1 MKQLIEGLND
11 LKAAFLLRARRA
23 SGPDPD
29 PIAYGAFLN
38 AEICRKAAKELKRCV
53 PMEAEVEGGG
63 HSWWYVCPERHV
75 GIIRDQHFC
84 QCCGQKLQW
93 TELKVNNNKEGSE
106 ENAERDFSDG
116 GYGDRD
122 L

>member
-1 MKQLIEGLND
+1 MKQLIDGLKD
-11 LKAAFLLRARRA
+11 LQMAFFVRAREKT
-23 SGPDPD
+23 GPKPD
-29 PIAYGAFLN
+29 QVAYGAFLN
-38 AEICRKAAKELKRCV
+38 AEICRKAAEELQRCI

-63 HSWWYVCPERHV
+63 HSWWYVCPECHG

-84 QCCGQKLQW
+84 QRCGQKLQW

-106 ENAERDFSDG
+106 NNGEGDTGYG

>member
-1 MKQLIEGLND
+1 MKELIEKLEHIAKGFLDFAQAVRDDQGVSFNAFMIAD
-11 LKAAFLLRARRA
+11 AA
-23 SGPDPD
+23 
-29 PIAYGAFLN
+29 
-38 AEICRKAAKELKRCV
+38 RKAAKELKRCV

-63 HSWWYVCPERHV
+63 HSWWYVCPECHG
-75 GIIRDQHFC
+75 GIIKNQHFC

-106 ENAERDFSDG
+106 NNGEGDTGYG